1 MTMLI
6 TVCIARCGDRAGG
19 RGPTGGRPDNR
30 ARPWLADL
38 PRARRVATLLLVA
51 LCVPLA
57 WSTAT
62 AEAAGVWRGT
72 TLNAFGYG
80 PAAAQQDLD
89 SNQQAGANAVRIDIG
104 WANLEP
110 DADGTIDAAYVAQ
123 VDDYIHQA
131 ASRGLKVIAIVQG
144 TPCWAS
150 SAPESLRQSCD
161 GDWRGRGVAA
171 YPPVRPS
178 DYADAAA
185 YIARRW
191 APQLAGLEVWNEPNN
206 TTFLRSSNPAR
217 DYALLLEAAYPAIK
231 AAAPGLPV
239 VGGALVY
246 SDRDFLE
253 ALYAQGIH
261 GSFDAFSI
269 HPYDNPRAAPQYG
282 PKYHFAEGVP
292 WVREG
297 MVAHGDGDK
306 ALWLTEFGWPTCPP
320 ALFDWCVSE
329 SEQAGKLTGAFH
341 TAAGWPYVGA
351 EIIYTLRDPGSDPA
365 NWQDHMGLLRTDYSP
380 KPAWDAFIR
389 ALAEPPAS
397 PPGAPP
403 TSPPT
408 ALSSV
413 PRPPAP
419 PNAAGHRGLLVTRA
433 RLLRGGR
440 RLRVWLTCAG
450 PSRCPGLLRVS
461 RSGRR
466 QPTLASRRVSLAA
479 GRQGFVTFTLPRRA
493 RLSQLAIILSSL
505 PRS

>member
-1 MTMLI
+1 MTKLI
-6 TVCIARCGDRAGG
+6 TATIAAATLCV
-19 RGPTGGRPDNR
+19 
-30 ARPWLADL
+30 
-38 PRARRVATLLLVA
+38 VATPV
-51 LCVPLA
+51 
-57 WSTAT
+57 
-62 AEAAGVWRGT
+62 AEAAGIWRGT

-89 SNQQAGANAVRIDIG
+89 LHQQAGANAVRIDIG

-110 DADGTIDAAYVAQ
+110 DAKGGIDTAYVAQ
-123 VDDYIHQA
+123 VDDYLQQA
-131 ASRGLKVIAIVQG
+131 DSRGLKVIAVVQG

-150 SAPESLRQSCD
+150 SAPENLRQGCA

-171 YPPVRPS
+171 YPPVKPS
-178 DYADAAA
+178 DYAEGAA
-185 YIARRW
+185 YIAQRW
-191 APQLAGLEVWNEPNN
+191 AAKLAGLEVWNEPNN
-206 TTFLRSSNPAR
+206 MTFLRSSNAPR
-217 DYALLLEAAYPAIK
+217 DYALLLEAAYPTIK

-253 ALYAQGIH
+253 ALYAQGIR

-292 WVREG
+292 WVRDG

-306 ALWLTEFGWPTCPP
+306 PLWLTEFGWPTCPP

-329 SEQAGKLTGAFH
+329 SEQAGKLTEAFH

-365 NWQDHMGLLRTDYSP
+365 NWQDHMGLLRFDYSR
-380 KPAWDAFIR
+380 KPAWDAFIK
-389 ALAEPPAS
+389 ALAD
-397 PPGAPP
+397 PP
-403 TSPPT
+403 TSSPGASATSP
-408 ALSSV
+408 AAAV
-413 PRPPAP
+413 APARKAVAP
-419 PNAAGHRGLLVTRA
+419 PKAVGHRGLAVARA
-433 RLLRGGR
+433 RLLRGHR

-450 PSRCPGLLRVS
+450 RSRCRSLVRVR
-461 RSGRR
+461 RSGRKH
-466 QPTLASRRVSLAA
+466 PTLASRLVSIAA
-479 GRQGFVTFTLPRRA
+479 GRQGFVTLTLPRHA
-493 RLSQLAIILSSL
+493 RLSKLAILLSPL